1 MWPHSRGPH
10 SDIPAGP
17 AGANQ
22 VCARRPSGNE
32 AATQEPAP
40 NGAGGVAAV
49 RRVQLHPSR
58 FSLSPM
64 QTVKSWPG
72 PC

>member
-1 MWPHSRGPH
+1 MRPKYRFLH

-22 VCARRPSGNE
+22 VSAGRPAGMG

-58 FSLSPM
+58 FSLSAR
-64 QTVKSWPG
+64 QTVKSIMG